1 MMSSEAKLH
10 EYVEKLRGKW
20 TIKTDWG
27 EIIVNFRPYRIGYGT
42 RKGTPDELLIVKL
55 SFPLLGEDASLQIPI
70 LLEMEEKS
78 GMAASIADLEKFLKR
93 MQAGEEEDIYYKYTE
108 IPMFAIGKKRK
119 GKIKDVPLRAKVK
132 IKEIP
137 KNV

>member
-10 EYVEKLRGKW
+10 EYVEKLRGEW
-20 TIKTDWG
+20 AIKTDWG
-27 EIIVNFRPYRIGYGT
+27 KITVAFRPYRIGYGT
-42 RKGTPDELLIVKL
+42 RKGRPDELLIVKVT
-55 SFPLLGEDASLQIPI
+55 FPLFGEDASLQVPV

-78 GMAASIADLEKFLKR
+78 GMPASLEDLEKFLKR
-93 MQAGEEEDIYYKYTE
+93 MLSGEEEDIYYKYTE
-108 IPMFAIGKKRK
+108 IPMFAIGKKRRE
-119 GKIKDVPLRAKVK
+119 KIEDVPLRAKVK